1 MVWEPERDTEGMRSA
16 SSTAVAKRLWNAG
29 SQAKVNLTSASSR
42 GFPDGEFEI
51 EKPLFDIDTEL
62 GPCLPDFIVRAR
74 RGDDE
79 MTFVV
84 EVMGF
89 ERPDYLRGKEVTHP
103 RMETLGPLCTMHAS
117 AFGRP
122 GEGVGAEG
130 RRVTETIRAALRR
143 RWKN

>member
-89 ERPDYLRGKEVTHP
+89 RAAGLPARQGGDASPDGD
-103 RMETLGPLCTMHAS
+103 
-117 AFGRP
+117 P
-122 GEGVGAEG
+122 GAALHDARQRVRDARAKAWG
-130 RRVTETIRAALRR
+130 RRDAG
-143 RWKN
+143 